1 MAPGAAD
8 RLVRDLMVRD
18 PVTSAPDSKALDAV
32 RRMAM
37 HDIGCVIVT
46 LNAEPIGILSE
57 RDVLRLEAGDEEGDS
72 DGWHELEVSEV
83 MTSPAQTIP
92 DTEPWSRAMELMS
105 QHSIRHLP
113 VVHDGILVGV
123 VSARDVLGHHTEVLE
138 LLVHERTEE
147 LQHKNEAL
155 AERERERAHDLEVAG
170 RVQRRLLASPES
182 SVDWVHVYTWN
193 SPRDEVGGDI
203 LEILPLEDDSLRIFL
218 GDVSGH
224 GVQASLVTVL
234 VKGSLAT
241 PLRRIAS
248 PGELLGG
255 LNQFLDGLLPE
266 QFVTALA
273 ARLVRGADGSCK
285 LSVATAGHPAPLLV
299 PAEAHG
305 GVQQLSVRG
314 MLLGVVPDPEY
325 PETELVLGPGDRVL
339 LFTDGL
345 TERRS
350 AAGVLF
356 DENNLHAV
364 LETTRGLD
372 GPEVLPML
380 IEAAHTFGGESDFED
395 DTTCILIE
403 IPT

>member
-1 MAPGAAD
+1 M
-8 RLVRDLMVRD
+8 
-18 PVTSAPDSKALDAV
+18 
-32 RRMAM
+32 
-37 HDIGCVIVT
+37 
-46 LNAEPIGILSE
+46 
-57 RDVLRLEAGDEEGDS
+57 
-72 DGWHELEVSEV
+72 
-83 MTSPAQTIP
+83 
-92 DTEPWSRAMELMS
+92 
-105 QHSIRHLP
+105 
-113 VVHDGILVGV
+113 
-123 VSARDVLGHHTEVLE
+123 
-138 LLVHERTEE
+138 
-147 LQHKNEAL
+147 
-155 AERERERAHDLEVAG
+155 
-170 RVQRRLLASPES
+170 
-182 SVDWVHVYTWN
+182 
-193 SPRDEVGGDI
+193 
-203 LEILPLEDDSLRIFL
+203 
-218 GDVSGH
+218 
-224 GVQASLVTVL
+224 
-234 VKGSLAT
+234 
-241 PLRRIAS
+241 
-248 PGELLGG
+248 
-255 LNQFLDGLLPE
+255 
-266 QFVTALA
+266 
-273 ARLVRGADGSCK
+273 RGADGSCK